1 MPNFWQLATTSN
13 SQNLIISFDYSW
25 LLAINL
31 SNFASFPWNI
41 YNQYCHHITD
51 PPADLQGNANDSL
64 ESNLYEIVERKLRQ
78 RYQELHNTQND
89 VVIRM
94 LQNTVMDVINGK
106 CGFTGG
112 ALMALYACD
121 VKQQVTSTLTILLIF
136 DGMILNVFRL

>member
-1 MPNFWQLATTSN
+1 MNGP
-13 SQNLIISFDYSW
+13 
-25 LLAINL
+25 
-31 SNFASFPWNI
+31 
-41 YNQYCHHITD
+41 
-51 PPADLQGNANDSL
+51 QGNANDSL

>member
-1 MPNFWQLATTSN
+1 MSENV
-13 SQNLIISFDYSW
+13 
-25 LLAINL
+25 
-31 SNFASFPWNI
+31 NI
-41 YNQYCHHITD
+41 WM
-51 PPADLQGNANDSL
+51 ALQGNANDSL

-121 VKQQVTSTLTILLIF
+121 VKQQVTSTLTILQIF

>member
-1 MPNFWQLATTSN
+1 MNGP
-13 SQNLIISFDYSW
+13 
-25 LLAINL
+25 
-31 SNFASFPWNI
+31 
-41 YNQYCHHITD
+41 
-51 PPADLQGNANDSL
+51 QGNANDSL

-121 VKQQVTSTLTILLIF
+121 VKQQVTSTLTILQIF